1 MYYLYNNV
9 LFIWNCILRIFVINT
24 YLIGIFDMGKG
35 DKRTKRGKIWRGTY
49 GKTRLKPNKMKKK
62 EEQKQAETSETS

>member
-1 MYYLYNNV
+1 
-9 LFIWNCILRIFVINT
+9 
-24 YLIGIFDMGKG
+24 MGKG